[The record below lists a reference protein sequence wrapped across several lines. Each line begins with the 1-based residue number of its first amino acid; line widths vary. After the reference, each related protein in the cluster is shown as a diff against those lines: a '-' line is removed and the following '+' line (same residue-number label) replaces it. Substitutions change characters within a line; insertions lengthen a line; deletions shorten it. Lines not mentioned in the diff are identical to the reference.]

1 VSHPI
6 ADGHSGSPSNGP
18 LQALDSEESSIHP
31 KAEECTIMSD
41 RKEQLKSLLE
51 RVEQERDELKMKFGL
66 AKLEAKEEWQEL
78 QGKVER
84 LRGRLKVLGEEADD
98 AGEDVG
104 TALEMLGEE
113 IREGFDRIRKLF

>member
-1 VSHPI
+1 
-6 ADGHSGSPSNGP
+6 
-18 LQALDSEESSIHP
+18 
-31 KAEECTIMSD
+31 MSD